1 MNKFAVVL
9 AGGGGTRFWPLSRKE
24 RPKQLLRLGTDDIML
39 NDTIVRYETVIPIEH
54 TYVVT
59 SQSQSALLAEIVHPG
74 VPPANILIE
83 PTGRNTAASIL
94 YAALTIGQT
103 DPAATLAVFPA
114 DHYIPDQ
121 ARFQTAL
128 ERAFKAADALQ
139 RLVTIGI
146 RPVFAATG
154 YGYMRYQEDPVPGE
168 GALVYAVEEFVEKP
182 DLDTATTYL
191 ASPQYLWNSG
201 ILVGNVSVIIE
212 NFRRYLPRLY
222 RAMAPL
228 GQFLG
233 PSTAKS
239 VVDAVYADVPSI
251 SIDYGILERSD
262 EVLVVIGDFDWS
274 DVGTW
279 EALGAIFPPD
289 AQGNI
294 VQADHIG
301 IRTQNSIIYST
312 DRLITTI
319 GIDGLI
325 IADTKDALLICPK
338 EQSQAVRM
346 LVDRL
351 KAEGRHEYL

>member
-24 RPKQLLRLGTDDIML
+24 RPKQLLRLGSDDIML
-39 NDTIVRYETVIPIEH
+39 NDTIARFETVIPIQH

-59 SQSQSALLAEIVHPG
+59 NQSQAELLADMVRPG
-74 VPPANILIE
+74 VPQENILVE
-83 PTGRNTAASIL
+83 PVGRSTAASIL
-94 YAALTIGQT
+94 YAALTVDQT
-103 DPAATLAVFPA
+103 DPEAILAVFPA
-114 DHYIPDQ
+114 DHYITDQ
-121 ARFQTAL
+121 VQFVTTL
-128 ERAFKAADALQ
+128 ELAFRAADSSP

-154 YGYMRYQEDPVPGE
+154 YGYIRYQETPVYSE
-168 GALVYAVEEFVEKP
+168 GGLVYAVEEFVEKP
-182 DLDTATTYL
+182 NLPTATGYL
-191 ASPQYLWNSG
+191 SSHHHLWNSG
-201 ILVGNVSVIIE
+201 ILMGKVSVIIE

-222 RAMAPL
+222 RLMSPL
-228 GQFLG
+228 RQHLG
-233 PSTAKS
+233 TSAERS
-239 VVDAVYADVPSI
+239 VVDAIYADLPSI

-262 EVLVVIGDFDWS
+262 DVLVVIGDFDWN

-279 EALGAIFPPD
+279 EALGTIFPPD
-289 AQGNI
+289 ASGNI

-301 IRTQNSIIYST
+301 MGTQNSIIYST
-312 DRLITTI
+312 DRLIATI

-338 EQSQAVRM
+338 EQSQAVRA

-351 KAEGRHEYL
+351 DAEGRHEFL